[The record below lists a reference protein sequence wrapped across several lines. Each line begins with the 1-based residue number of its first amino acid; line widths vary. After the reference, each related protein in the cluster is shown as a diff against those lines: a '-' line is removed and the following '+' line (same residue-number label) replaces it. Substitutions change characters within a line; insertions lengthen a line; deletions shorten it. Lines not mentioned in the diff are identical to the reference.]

1 MSAIIKMQQ
10 KVMEYIAQ
18 QAIES
23 RLEFVDNP
31 ASHVSGVVYLQ
42 RGFSTY
48 LSFSYMFEG
57 SNIFL
62 EFYKKGF
69 KPKECIGFRE
79 SEDCALYIC
88 SDYFEIED
96 RMKDVSEL
104 IKKSVANSK

>member
-1 MSAIIKMQQ
+1 MQQ
-10 KVMEYIAQ
+10 KVMEYICQ
-18 QAIES
+18 QAGES

-31 ASHVSGVVYLQ
+31 YSHASGTVYLQ

-62 EFYKKGF
+62 EFYKKGT
-69 KPKECIGFRE
+69 KPKECAGFRE
-79 SEDCALYIC
+79 SDDCALYIF
-88 SDYFEIED
+88 SDYFEIEES
-96 RMKDVSEL
+96 MKEISEL